1 MEGEGNPFCA
11 LSGLCPLDVVEPLVL
26 LALHAVGLVGGVVDG
41 VVPHL
46 RAVPGPLGRRCFV
59 GGPVVPA
66 ADTER
71 LDVTGGQSLYPFGN
85 TS

>member
-1 MEGEGNPFCA
+1 M
-11 LSGLCPLDVVEPLVL
+11 
-26 LALHAVGLVGGVVDG
+26 GLVGGVVDG